1 MSSSA
6 ASTTPAALTRPQLES
21 WDISHLET
29 AAARWGT
36 SARASE
42 QLFDQH
48 RQNVAS
54 PGGTEW
60 HGIAKDAAWD
70 RVATDTAVVAGHS
83 EIVQAAADIAANG
96 ADDLRA
102 ARRATLEAIAEAEA
116 DGFRVGEDLSVVD
129 TRRVY
134 VFTMV
139 ARRTAATEHAEYI
152 RWNAEQLF
160 ATDTL
165 IGGRLNGKVTEL
177 DSITFDGA
185 GGSDKGKVEF
195 VDNQTGDRDAW
206 HPDGHERDP
215 DGEYGRR
222 TRHDDFFRRP
232 EGGDSNGRDYLE
244 SDWAGRAILDRYLVG
259 GGRDWTIQD
268 NPEWSQYT
276 MNDDGLARQLDGQ
289 VHDQAQQSLT
299 EYLSGK
305 HTDRDY
311 ATQFHAETQNGE
323 SIVGYQYLNGSNQR
337 AGDFQM
343 AGTTHVQ
350 PLADGTYKVTVD
362 GGYKF
367 NDIIDPNFDYSTDTW
382 KNRIVEIV
390 TLRQAEPYQIH
401 IGWHAQS
408 EFIFDQNGSL
418 VSAKGFPYK

>member
-1 MSSSA
+1 MSPSA
-6 ASTTPAALTRPQLES
+6 ASTAPALTRPQLES

-29 AAARWGT
+29 AAARWGA

-42 QLFDQH
+42 ELFDQH

-60 HGIAKDAAWD
+60 HGMAKDAAWD
-70 RVATDTAVVAGHS
+70 RVTADTAVVARHS
-83 EIVQAAADIAANG
+83 DIVRAAADIATNG

-102 ARRATLEAIAEAEA
+102 ALRAVLEAIAEAEA
-116 DGFRVGEDLSVVD
+116 DGFRVGEDLSVID
-129 TRRVY
+129 TRRVD
-134 VFTMV
+134 VFTMA
-139 ARRTAATEHAEYI
+139 ARRTAAAEHAEYI
-152 RWNAEQLF
+152 RWNAEQLL

-165 IGGRLNGKVTEL
+165 IGERLNAKVAEL
-177 DSITFDGA
+177 DSITFDAA
-185 GGSDKGKVEF
+185 GGSDNGKVEF
-195 VDNQTGDRDAW
+195 VDNQTGDRDAR
-206 HPDGHERDP
+206 HPDGRERDP

-222 TRHDDFFRRP
+222 VRDDDFFRRT
-232 EGGDSNGRDYLE
+232 EGGDSNGADYLE

-268 NPEWSQYT
+268 NPEWSEYM
-276 MNDDGLARQLDGQ
+276 MNHDGLARQLDGQ
-289 VHDQAQQSLT
+289 VRNQAQQSLT
-299 EYLSGK
+299 EFLSGN
-305 HTDRDY
+305 HADRNY

-323 SIVGYQYLNGSNQR
+323 SIVGYQYLNGSNAR

-343 AGTTHVQ
+343 DGTTHVQ

-382 KNRIVEIV
+382 KNRIAEIV
-390 TLRQAEPYQIH
+390 TLGQAEPYQIH

-418 VSAKGFPYK
+418 VGAKGYPYK